1 MNFYCSF
8 IIETPQTIQPKFNKQ
23 ETSGRK
29 PVSVVAPSNSF
40 GYNASNTNLTPAVA
54 NEPKNATVS
63 RWLQTV
69 PVDTRRIPITNPQ
82 VAESSEDQ
90 QKLYDNLRP
99 LIKEANISGHMLHIF
114 SLMKKP
120 YLISTEVSMLF
131 PKWKKKD
138 LLSKMIKLKK
148 QNIPTLVISRLA
160 EDHEWFLEQ
169 CVIEEVQG
177 IETSDGEL
185 VETVTMYPLE
195 SIGKILSLFGAGG
208 GLSESV
214 IVDLSNAIGKEQV
227 DFNPHDKYWS
237 CIA

>member
-1 MNFYCSF
+1 
-8 IIETPQTIQPKFNKQ
+8 
-23 ETSGRK
+23 
-29 PVSVVAPSNSF
+29 
-40 GYNASNTNLTPAVA
+40 
-54 NEPKNATVS
+54 
-63 RWLQTV
+63 
-69 PVDTRRIPITNPQ
+69 
-82 VAESSEDQ
+82 
-90 QKLYDNLRP
+90 
-99 LIKEANISGHMLHIF
+99 
-114 SLMKKP
+114 
-120 YLISTEVSMLF
+120 MLF

-185 VETVTMYPLE
+185 VDTVTMYPLE
-195 SIGKILSLFGAGG
+195 SIGTILSLFGAGG

-214 IVDLSNAIGKEQV
+214 IVDLSNAIGKQRV
-227 DFNPHDKYWS
+227 DFNPNDKYWS